1 MYRIA
6 LVSREVYPFQPSA
19 GLGAYVTAT
28 ATALAED
35 AEVTIITTD
44 MHEEAYH
51 ELRQTGSP
59 LLPPETVRFAFARD
73 PATDESEGFYDSRH
87 LWSACALAK
96 LKEVY
101 PDGGPHL
108 VEFPDYLGEGA
119 VTVQARNTLDP
130 TLRHSRVCIRLYT
143 TKEMTDVLNGHLPR
157 DRVSRVACDLERY
170 ALANADQILWPGGGV
185 LETYKHFYDGLL
197 APAELVGHAVMTTPP
212 NPQPP
217 PPSEELRLLYVGRLE
232 RRKGVH
238 NLLRAVTGLE
248 HQNWSLTLVGGDTPT
263 APLGGSMRGYLAL
276 AAADDPRIVFQKPVA
291 REAIFDLLRE
301 HDVVVSPSLWE
312 CWPNVVLEAISQSR
326 PVLATPVGGHVEL
339 VRPGRAGWLT
349 DDSGEEAL
357 ATALERILDDRAEL
371 QSLIESSAPR
381 FHFEKVTDTEP
392 IRAAYSELAAHAEE
406 PPRQRHRAGALPL
419 VSVIVPY
426 FELDLY
432 IEEAV
437 ESIFAQTYRPLEVIV
452 VNDGS
457 FREED
462 RILAE
467 LASRLPLTVLN
478 QRNSGLGRA
487 RNFAIRQS
495 QGKYVLPLDADDVI
509 EPTFVERCVEILESR
524 PTIAYVNSWSRYVD
538 EAGEPWPG
546 GVRGYRPFTNQAESL
561 GALNVAGPASAVIRR
576 RVFDLGHWYSV
587 DATSYED
594 WLLYRDLADH
604 GLFGHTIPEELL
616 LYRVR
621 GQSMF
626 RAVAEPNHERLLA
639 ELETHRRE
647 LEVQWTP

>member
-1 MYRIA
+1 
-6 LVSREVYPFQPSA
+6 
-19 GLGAYVTAT
+19 
-28 ATALAED
+28 
-35 AEVTIITTD
+35 
-44 MHEEAYH
+44 
-51 ELRQTGSP
+51 
-59 LLPPETVRFAFARD
+59 
-73 PATDESEGFYDSRH
+73 
-87 LWSACALAK
+87 
-96 LKEVY
+96 
-101 PDGGPHL
+101 
-108 VEFPDYLGEGA
+108 
-119 VTVQARNTLDP
+119 
-130 TLRHSRVCIRLYT
+130 
-143 TKEMTDVLNGHLPR
+143 
-157 DRVSRVACDLERY
+157 
-170 ALANADQILWPGGGV
+170 
-185 LETYKHFYDGLL
+185 
-197 APAELVGHAVMTTPP
+197 
-212 NPQPP
+212 
-217 PPSEELRLLYVGRLE
+217 
-232 RRKGVH
+232 
-238 NLLRAVTGLE
+238 
-248 HQNWSLTLVGGDTPT
+248 
-263 APLGGSMRGYLAL
+263 MRGYLAL

-301 HDVVVSPSLWE
+301 HDVVVSPSL
-312 CWPNVVLEAISQSR
+312 LG
-326 PVLATPVGGHVEL
+326 VLAER
-339 VRPGRAGWLT
+339 RPGSNLAEQAGARDPGGRSRRAR
-349 DDSGEEAL
+349 
-357 ATALERILDDRAEL
+357 ATRACRVADRRFRRGGAGDRARANPRRPRRAAEPDRKL
-371 QSLIESSAPR
+371 SAAVPLR
-381 FHFEKVTDTEP
+381 EGHRTEP

-594 WLLYRDLADH
+594 WLLYRDLAVQ